1 MHEGA
6 GACRTRV
13 SRGSTQVLQGHL
25 AHQVTAAGQVP
36 CRSQIYLKGKLCV
49 SNVSEK
55 PLLGII
61 DSRKHKEH

>member
-1 MHEGA
+1 M
-6 GACRTRV
+6 
-13 SRGSTQVLQGHL
+13 LQGHL